1 MARQT
6 PRRRAW
12 VAIGLATGV
21 VALSVGAWAL
31 REWQPFAA
39 DATPVSWPANVAPL
53 ARYVEDA
60 THLRFTT
67 SPRVEFIA
75 DGERFATRVQPADE
89 PSQAARDTSAV
100 DEAVGRALG
109 FWSGEPKLVE
119 GAHLLRSSGDTGV
132 DWLDDEATVVVRAA
146 NAKATLSPVDRA
158 DLVLILTEILD
169 DQRYDVDRRL
179 AAAPTPQD
187 FQVLAGLT
195 IGQALWV
202 RDQYTAGFS
211 TDDRD
216 SYRQDRTDRG
226 RAYSESVGEVNIA
239 FRALRVAGQTL
250 GTAFVAALHESSD
263 RHAVEEAFTSDV
275 PDAIDQMSMP
285 VHKYHRRDR
294 LEHVG
299 PPPVPSAAEPLY
311 TRQMGPFGVYLVLAG
326 GLDAPA
332 ALTAA
337 DGWGNDAFAAYRLD
351 GKVCVDARIVA
362 DSRTDADRIER
373 GLQAWGRA
381 RPKASGA
388 LVGRDGTTLLL
399 SVCDPGTK
407 ATQPVADASDIDQ
420 FLDRADLL
428 KDRVAFTGLPA
439 LSECVAVSFFTD
451 HVASDL
457 RGDNPQ
463 LDPFNEIDDI
473 TKNCQTSV

>member
-1 MARQT
+1 
-6 PRRRAW
+6 
-12 VAIGLATGV
+12 
-21 VALSVGAWAL
+21 
-31 REWQPFAA
+31 
-39 DATPVSWPANVAPL
+39 
-53 ARYVEDA
+53 
-60 THLRFTT
+60 
-67 SPRVEFIA
+67 
-75 DGERFATRVQPADE
+75 
-89 PSQAARDTSAV
+89 
-100 DEAVGRALG
+100 
-109 FWSGEPKLVE
+109 
-119 GAHLLRSSGDTGV
+119 
-132 DWLDDEATVVVRAA
+132 
-146 NAKATLSPVDRA
+146 
-158 DLVLILTEILD
+158 
-169 DQRYDVDRRL
+169 
-179 AAAPTPQD
+179 
-187 FQVLAGLT
+187 
-195 IGQALWV
+195 
-202 RDQYTAGFS
+202 
-211 TDDRD
+211 
-216 SYRQDRTDRG
+216 
-226 RAYSESVGEVNIA
+226 
-239 FRALRVAGQTL
+239 
-250 GTAFVAALHESSD
+250 
-263 RHAVEEAFTSDV
+263 
-275 PDAIDQMSMP
+275 
-285 VHKYHRRDR
+285 
-294 LEHVG
+294 
-299 PPPVPSAAEPLY
+299 
-311 TRQMGPFGVYLVLAG
+311 MGPFGVYLVLAG